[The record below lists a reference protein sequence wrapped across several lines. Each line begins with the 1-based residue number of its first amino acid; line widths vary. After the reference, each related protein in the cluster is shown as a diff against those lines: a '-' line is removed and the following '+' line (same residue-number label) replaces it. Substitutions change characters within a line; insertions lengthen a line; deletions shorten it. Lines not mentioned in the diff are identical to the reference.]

1 MNKEIIE
8 EHIIELCYKKAQKE
22 HPHLLIKNLKINK
35 INILED
41 NIDVLYY
48 FDLTIKR
55 YPKVFM
61 NIKKNDNFKQKDLI
75 LYLRDK
81 RLTDLL
87 E

>member
-8 EHIIELCYKKAQKE
+8 EHIIELCYEKAQKE
-22 HPHLLIKNLKINK
+22 HPHLLIENLKINK
-35 INILED
+35 INLLED

-48 FDLTIKR
+48 FDITSKR
-55 YPKVFM
+55 DTKVFM
-61 NIKKNDNFKQKDLI
+61 NIKRNDNFKQKDFI
-75 LYLRDK
+75 SYLRDR

>member
-48 FDLTIKR
+48 FDLT
-55 YPKVFM
+55 
-61 NIKKNDNFKQKDLI
+61 LI
-75 LYLRDK
+75 Y
-81 RLTDLL
+81 
-87 E
+87 